1 MATFPLL
8 CPSSEVSRGGAAG
21 VVLAKLAL
29 RPSFPVRIL
38 HACEATY
45 VMLSAQLS

>member
-8 CPSSEVSRGGAAG
+8 CPSSEVSRGGAGG

-29 RPSFPVRIL
+29 RPSLPARIL
-38 HACEATY
+38 RACEATC

>member
-8 CPSSEVSRGGAAG
+8 CPSSEVSRGGAGG

-29 RPSFPVRIL
+29 RPSLPVGIL
-38 HACEATY
+38 HACEATS